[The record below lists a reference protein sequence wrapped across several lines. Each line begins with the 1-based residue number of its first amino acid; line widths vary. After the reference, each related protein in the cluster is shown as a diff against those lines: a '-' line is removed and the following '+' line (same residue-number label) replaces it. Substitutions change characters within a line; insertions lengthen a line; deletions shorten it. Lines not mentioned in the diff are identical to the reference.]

1 MPRSGTGVEV
11 AEADGAGVEVVDFG
25 AMAAQMPELSDW
37 ARLSLSITIMTV
49 IDYYIFREAR

>member
-11 AEADGAGVEVVDFG
+11 AEAEVDFG

-49 IDYYIFREAR
+49 IDYYILREAR